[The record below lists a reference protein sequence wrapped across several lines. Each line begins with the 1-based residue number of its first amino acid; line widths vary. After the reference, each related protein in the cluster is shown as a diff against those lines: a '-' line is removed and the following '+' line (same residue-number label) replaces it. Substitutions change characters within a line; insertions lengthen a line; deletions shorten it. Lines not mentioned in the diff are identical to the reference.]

1 MLHKYIQ
8 SSLGMIGVVIL
19 SSLTCQ
25 AQNKD
30 FASGMATA
38 SSTYVNQAAVLA
50 QITNQVESIVNNGSQ
65 PVLSCAATGGSTGND
80 VADSE
85 WGTIAEL
92 AFWWY
97 MNNGAQTASGTQPGF
112 NALGS
117 SYSSLGSATAQAQQY
132 QTFAQNEMNYALGLT
147 TSTITTSNPCDIPD
161 TGQHY
166 GGSYYLRQVNG
177 FTYSKYLSGETQVSS
192 ADYEETA
199 LSLVYK
205 AMIYQY
211 NTNASGASL
220 FTTSGSTSQIQTMM
234 AQAQSNWN
242 WLAID
247 AAYNPQHTSNQV
259 IAAIVGGYWLGL
271 DIANDTAQFG
281 SSAQNLGTA
290 QMAAALNYY
299 DGGLTVTGYT
309 SNLPPPNGFRQ
320 VEIATNTLGF
330 KFFTEHYRCI
340 EPTTPPTVLYDPNSN
355 GSCVYNGTQIIPQL
369 DGFDTHYGGLQLT
382 QMVQLINLMKTGS
395 SLYGS
400 QYSNS
405 AVLSDALAEAQYSSY
420 RLSAA
425 GTMHGG
431 TRHNEIGATATDI
444 TFGAG
449 YNYLAPLL
457 TPPADLGRNLVT
469 VDSSTGTGHA
479 STWGHR
485 SAETI
490 FLYLNWQPWV
500 TTPPVANNV
509 VSLRKN
515 TVSVT
520 FDSGNQP
527 QEIAV
532 NGTVMTDALRGS
544 VAGTN
549 SGTAAQEMGIN
560 GKAQG
565 LQIVDS
571 SGNTT
576 TPAVMNPP
584 AYYSTTNFTLRSDS
598 GTATIPGGT
607 ANLRHIYAT
616 DGSSLYILSLV
627 QFPNGSSALNS
638 VSSIL
643 GIPYLSS
650 QTTKNRIVEVF
661 PVTGLAS
668 CTGPFSSELDL
679 SAGAGSCAGTALKT
693 GDVNLYAWPQ
703 IVAEDVANNS
713 TLNEWMSGSWNY
725 NPNYNF
731 TLDQVGLGNTN
742 LGQDI
747 FYYPNS
753 SSPVLNDTNDIR
765 TQMQP
770 LSGSTTYKAGDLIA
784 SVVRIAPTTLT
795 TTMTV
800 KTNYATGST
809 YNLAGCTTSPCLDVE
824 DGTTSSGPSFT
835 LLPSGLVTFT
845 DKAATQIL
853 NSVGTPSFSLAATP
867 GSLILAAG
875 QNGAITLSLPSAGNY
890 TGTVT
895 FTVTGLPA
903 SITASFAP
911 GSLVFTS
918 LNDTKTTVATFTRS
932 ATAEAKPGADFSTP
946 VISFFAMLF
955 PALLGRRKARRR
967 IQAALL
973 SVSLCCAMGFVLFA
987 TTGCSTSVAPSTVIP
1002 VVNHVQI
1009 SATDGTNTA
1018 TAQILVTTD

>member
-1 MLHKYIQ
+1 MLRKYIQ
-8 SSLGMIGVVIL
+8 SSLGMVAFVL
-19 SSLTCQ
+19 LFSATCP

-38 SSTYVNQAAVLA
+38 SSVYPNQAAVLT
-50 QITNQVESIVNNGSQ
+50 QITNQVESFVNNGSQ
-65 PVLSCAATGGSTGND
+65 PILSCAASGGSTGND

-92 AFWWY
+92 TFWWY
-97 MNNGAQTASGTQPGF
+97 MNNGAQTASGSQPGF
-112 NALGS
+112 NSLGS
-117 SYSSLGSATAQAQQY
+117 SYSSLSSATAQAQQY

-147 TSTITTSNPCDIPD
+147 TSTITASNPCDIPD
-161 TGQHY
+161 TGEHY
-166 GGSYYLRQVNG
+166 GGSYYLAQVNG
-177 FTYSKYLSGETQVSS
+177 FIYSKYLSGETQVSD

-199 LSLVYK
+199 LSLIYK

-211 NTNASGASL
+211 NTTPSGASL
-220 FTTSGSTSQIQTMM
+220 FSTAQMQTMM
-234 AQAQSNWN
+234 TQAQSNWN
-242 WLAID
+242 WLTID
-247 AAYNPQHTSNQV
+247 AVYNPEHTSNQV
-259 IAAIVGGYWLGL
+259 MMAIVGGYWLGL
-271 DIANDTAQFG
+271 DIATDTTQYG
-281 SSAQNLGTA
+281 SSAQNIGTA

-299 DGGLTVTGYT
+299 DGGLTVNGYT

-320 VEIATNTLGF
+320 VEIATNMLGF

-355 GSCVYNGTQIIPQL
+355 GSCVYNGTQITPQL

-382 QMVQLINLMKTGS
+382 HMVQLINLMKTGS

-400 QYSNS
+400 KYSDS

-457 TPPADLGRNLVT
+457 TPPSDLGRNLVT

-485 SAETI
+485 SAETM

-500 TTPPVANNV
+500 TTPPITNNI
-509 VSLRKN
+509 VSLRRN
-515 TVSVT
+515 SVSVT
-520 FDSGNQP
+520 FDAGNQP

-532 NGTVMTDALRGS
+532 DGTVMTDALRGS

-549 SGTAAQEMGIN
+549 SGTAAQEMGVN

-571 SGNTT
+571 SGNITN
-576 TPAVMNPP
+576 PAIMNPP
-584 AYYSTTNFTLRSDS
+584 AYYSTTNFTLRTDS

-616 DGSSLYILSLV
+616 DGTSLYILSLV
-627 QFPNGSSALNS
+627 QFPSGSSALGS
-638 VSSIL
+638 VSSTL

-650 QTTKNRIVEVF
+650 QTTQNRLVEVY
-661 PVTGLAS
+661 PVTSLSS
-668 CTGPFSSELDL
+668 CTGPFSSVLDL
-679 SAGAGSCAGTALKT
+679 SAGAGSCTGTALKT
-693 GDVNLYAWPQ
+693 GDVDLYAWPQ
-703 IVAEDVANNS
+703 IVAEDVANKS

-725 NPNYNF
+725 NPNYNL
-731 TLDQVGLGNTN
+731 TLDQVGLGDTS

-770 LSGSTTYKAGDLIA
+770 LSATTTYKAGDLIA
-784 SVVRIAPTTLT
+784 SVVRIAPATLT

-800 KTNYATGST
+800 KANYATGST
-809 YNLAGCTTSPCLDVE
+809 YNLASCTTSPCLDVE
-824 DGTTSSGPSFT
+824 DGSTTGGPSFM
-835 LLPSGLVTFT
+835 LLPSGLVTFM
-845 DKAATQIL
+845 DKASSQALT
-853 NSVGTPSFSLAATP
+853 SVGTPSFSLSATP

-875 QNGAITLSLPSAGNY
+875 QNGTITLSLPSAGNY
-890 TGTVT
+890 AGTVT

-903 SITASFAP
+903 DIAASFAP

-932 ATAEAKPGADFSTP
+932 ATAATRPGTGFSAP
-946 VISFFAMLF
+946 VISFL
-955 PALLGRRKARRR
+955 ALLLPVLAGRRGTRRR

-973 SVSLCCAMGFVLFA
+973 SVSLCCAMGLVLFA
-987 TTGCSTSVAPSTVIP
+987 ATGCSSSNALPTVIP
-1002 VVNHVQI
+1002 VVNYVQI
-1009 SATDGTNTA
+1009 SATDGTTTA
-1018 TAQILVTTD
+1018 TTQILVTTN